1 MLTSVAL
8 KCLACWREVVA
19 MDKGCCPSEMLDV
32 NVLVV
37 NVLDGRVGPVQ
48 YQARW
53 INKERRLRMLLVPHA
68 ETLADPYKGKTPL
81 PRVPKN
87 QEPFASRNPKTWN
100 ARTNQYLEQS
110 PETHYHRMHSFPPIA
125 TE

>member
-53 INKERRLRMLLVPHA
+53 INKER
-68 ETLADPYKGKTPL
+68 
-81 PRVPKN
+81 
-87 QEPFASRNPKTWN
+87 
-100 ARTNQYLEQS
+100 
-110 PETHYHRMHSFPPIA
+110 
-125 TE
+125 